1 MEDDREKLAAEL
13 FQLGKK
19 NTTDD
24 TRDFPNS
31 SLKSKFQKLEKLK
44 KTELSKWWDG
54 ITLKNYDEQKRVPT
68 GLRILIFPTF
78 DDLDDDLLKEWE
90 ESLHSSSFCMMHIL
104 IKNAERKLEK
114 LKGQIAD
121 LEKEIRDMNLPDLM
135 ENNYAILK
143 GVIGKH
149 QLLIKY
155 KKLSKIR
162 RDERDYK
169 QGRLF
174 TFGKGFD
181 EVQKPKVTG
190 GVEVQGELSSVNYS
204 S

>member
-1 MEDDREKLAAEL
+1 M
-13 FQLGKK
+13 
-19 NTTDD
+19 
-24 TRDFPNS
+24 
-31 SLKSKFQKLEKLK
+31 
-44 KTELSKWWDG
+44 
-54 ITLKNYDEQKRVPT
+54 
-68 GLRILIFPTF
+68 IFPTF

-90 ESLHSSSFCMMHIL
+90 ENLRSSSFCMMHIL

-121 LEKEIRDMNLPDLM
+121 LEKEIRDMNLPDL

-143 GVIGKH
+143 GVISKH
-149 QLLIKY
+149 QLQIKD

-169 QGRLF
+169 QGRVF

-204 S
+204 SSGLSSSEEQGTTNTVELRPTTSSFSEEIQRIRRGKKKIASEQGGVGGGTESIRIVTRSQNKLRK